1 MAKFN
6 KLNPL
11 AAALGA
17 AVVASALSAPVMAA
31 ENPFA
36 AKELSGGYT
45 QLAGEHGKGGEGK
58 CGEGKCGEGKC
69 GEGKC
74 GEDKGGEGKCGEG
87 KCGED
92 KKDKKGKKDKGGEGK
107 CGEGKCGG

>member
-11 AAALGA
+11 AASMGA
-17 AVVASALSAPVMAA
+17 AVVASVLSAPLMAA

-36 AKELSGGYT
+36 AKELSGGYM
-45 QLAGEHGKGGEGK
+45 QLADKH
-58 CGEGKCGEGKC
+58 GEGKCGEGKC

-87 KCGED
+87 KCGEG
-92 KKDKKGKKDKGGEGK
+92 KGKDKGGEGK

>member
-1 MAKFN
+1 MRFDNQSGDFQMAKFN

-11 AAALGA
+11 AATLGA
-17 AVVASALSAPVMAA
+17 AVVASVMSAPVMAA

-36 AKELSGGYT
+36 AKELSGGYM
-45 QLAGEHGKGGEGK
+45 QLAGDHGKGAEGKCGEGK

-74 GEDKGGEGKCGEG
+74 GGDKDGDKG
-87 KCGED
+87 
-92 KKDKKGKKDKGGEGK
+92 DKGGEGK

>member
-11 AAALGA
+11 AATLGA
-17 AVVASALSAPVMAA
+17 AVVASVMSAPVMAA

-36 AKELSGGYT
+36 AKELSGGY
-45 QLAGEHGKGGEGK
+45 QLAEHHGDKGGEGK
-58 CGEGKCGEGKC
+58 CGEGKCGEGKDASGKGAEGKCGEGKC

-74 GEDKGGEGKCGEG
+74 GEDK
-87 KCGED
+87 
-92 KKDKKGKKDKGGEGK
+92 KDKGGEGK
-107 CGEGKCGG
+107 CGEGKCGEGKSGG

>member
-11 AAALGA
+11 AASMGA
-17 AVVASALSAPVMAA
+17 AVVASVLSAPLMAA

-36 AKELSGGYT
+36 AKELSGGYM
-45 QLAGEHGKGGEGK
+45 QLADKHGEGK

-69 GEGKC
+69 GEAEGK
-74 GEDKGGEGKCGEG
+74 DREGKCGEG
-87 KCGED
+87 KCGEGD
-92 KKDKKGKKDKGGEGK
+92 MKSKAKSKDGEGK